1 MKMSRLKFKK
11 MSKLTQTLLKKVR
24 QLLLWIPVLSL
35 ILGSMLS
42 FTIYQRMHA
51 RELIEQR
58 ADSIKRS
65 KEIIQSLDLLLSN
78 SILRI
83 QSYEEYIGSR
93 TNDYKR
99 DSALLGQA
107 LRYTIFERFSIFKIV
122 KGKKNQPTN
131 FHVLARFT
139 LPNSPLPVAKGIAI
153 TSQEVKDATEELI
166 KNKEYSR
173 AILHEYYGMPLITY
187 ALKSRGQSDVI
198 FFFTAPLLSIFEK
211 IDLKRSEYID
221 IEDVSSGRTWKV
233 ASTGTTKSISINRE
247 ATSEINNS
255 TILQTLKLG
264 EPQKTGLRV
273 HFHFSP
279 SETAAGIPPSM
290 ITGLMSFVIAFIVS
304 YLFWVLVSQNRKVSR
319 MIIEKTHDLEK
330 SQQDLQEALLTKSR
344 FLGNISHEI
353 RTPLNLIMGMIDLCE
368 EKDIQGK
375 IKDYLSSM
383 RSSGNHLLSMIED
396 LLDLAK
402 AETNELQVQPK
413 RLNLINFLSEVAK
426 ISGQD
431 CAKKNLRL
439 YTHFAGDLP
448 ATVKCDPSRL
458 RQILLNLLRNACK
471 YTNSGHITLRAS
483 VLNQLTPELITLRF
497 EVEDTGVGIQQDKIQ
512 KVFEAFFQVENSY
525 ALAEG
530 GVGLGLAIVKELVK
544 KLNGRITVQS
554 EPNKG
559 SIFQVD
565 MDMEVMDESLWSDLY
580 RAGNDSVRELILVS
594 SDDLLAQSVSP
605 LSLHP
610 TVIYHH
616 FKNYSDLFV
625 NQKRSQDPN
634 KWFLL
639 DTLTQQFSSVEIDH
653 LQHLGNVILLGDRE
667 QILAAHPGLDAP
679 ILPTSPLL
687 FTDILNIAGFSSRTV
702 RRESKEVKNTP
713 VKNASPGIPDSLT
726 MLVADDDMG
735 NQELYQAY
743 FEGKQWKI
751 SYTSNGG
758 EAYDDYVQRPAEVV
772 ILDVRMPVMD
782 GFEVAKKIREY
793 EDTHR
798 LPCRPILLV
807 TADALEETMEKAKE
821 IPAVK
826 FLTKP
831 IRKSLLLESI
841 AEALK

>member
-1 MKMSRLKFKK
+1 

-24 QLLLWIPVLSL
+24 QFLLWIPVLSL
-35 ILGSMLS
+35 ILGSIIS
-42 FTIYQRMHA
+42 VNIYQRMHQ

-58 ADSIKRS
+58 SDSIKRS

-99 DSALLGQA
+99 DSALLGQS
-107 LRYTIFERFSIFKIV
+107 LRYTIFQRFSIFKIV
-122 KGKKNQPTN
+122 NGKKNEFVN
-131 FHVLARFT
+131 LHVLSRFT
-139 LPNSPLPVAKGIAI
+139 LPNSPLPEAKGRYV
-153 TSQEVKDATEELI
+153 TSEEVLSATKELI

-173 AILHEYYGMPLITY
+173 AILHEYLGMPLITY

-198 FFFTAPLLSIFEK
+198 FFFTAPLVSIFEK
-211 IDLKRSEYID
+211 IDLKSTEYID
-221 IEDVSSGRTWKV
+221 IEDISSGRTWKV
-233 ASTGTTKSISINRE
+233 ASKGVAKTISLNQDGTAQIDS
-247 ATSEINNS
+247 S
-255 TILQTLKLG
+255 TVLQTLKLG

-279 SETAAGIPPSM
+279 SENAAGIPPSM
-290 ITGLMSFVIAFIVS
+290 VTGLMSLLIAFIVS
-304 YLFWVLVSQNRKVSR
+304 YLFWVLVSQNKKVSR

-330 SQQDLQEALLTKSR
+330 SQQDLQEALLTKTR
-344 FLGNISHEI
+344 FLGSISHEI

-368 EKDIQGK
+368 EKDVQGK

-413 RLNLINFLSEVAK
+413 RMNLINFLSEVAR

-439 YTHFAGDLP
+439 YTHLAGDLP
-448 ATVKCDPSRL
+448 ATVNCDPSRL

-471 YTNSGHITLRAS
+471 YTNSGHIILRAS

-559 SIFQVD
+559 SVFQVD
-565 MDMEVMDESLWSDLY
+565 IDMEVVDESLWSDLY
-580 RAGNDSVRELILVS
+580 RSGNDIVRELILVS
-594 SDDLLAQSVSP
+594 SDSLLVQSVAP
-605 LSLHP
+605 LNLHP
-610 TVIYHH
+610 SVIFRH
-616 FKNYSDLFV
+616 FTNYTDLSV
-625 NQKRSQDPN
+625 NQKKSQDPN

-639 DTLTQQFSSVEIDH
+639 DTLNQRFSAVEIDH
-653 LQHLGNVILLGDRE
+653 LHHLGNVILLGNRE
-667 QILAAHPGLDAP
+667 QILTQNPGLDAP
-679 ILPTSPLL
+679 ILSTSPLL
-687 FTDILNIAGFSSRTV
+687 FTDILGTAGFSSRTY
-702 RRESKEVKNTP
+702 RRENKEIRSAP
-713 VKNASPGIPDSLT
+713 VKNAPAGIPDSLT

-743 FEGKQWKI
+743 FEGKSWQI

-772 ILDVRMPVMD
+772 ILDVRMPIMD

-793 EDTHR
+793 EETHR
-798 LPCRPILLV
+798 LPRRPILLV

-821 IPAVK
+821 IPSVK

-841 AEALK
+841 AEALR